1 MSMQSPVAVVA
12 SALVA
17 LAGPYTWAAATVEPL
32 QEVTVTAHRA
42 ELAKRVSKFVDQ
54 IAASENGQ
62 EGLARWQRPPA
73 CPLVSG
79 LPQSDGEFILE
90 RLSQIAQDATV
101 PLGGEQCSAN
111 LYVLV
116 TDKPEELL
124 RGMEQRN
131 RRFAF
136 GFDTSFYPPQET
148 SAAVVDEFIKTPRA
162 VRVWYN
168 SAEKDAWGNA
178 LALCRES
185 DLKPDGDP
193 TRQLQ
198 CGPGTPGGSHLVFD
212 TIWTLSRVFVIVDQT
227 QLHHVTLA
235 QLADYVAMAGF
246 AKLKPDAPLGDA
258 PTILSLFNGTSE
270 SAPAGLTE
278 WDQTFLKSL
287 YTTEQ
292 KSQTQRSQIA
302 HQMVR
307 DIAPLP
313 AEVGSAHSH

>member
-1 MSMQSPVAVVA
+1 MSPQSH
-12 SALVA
+12 ALVA
-17 LAGPYTWAAATVEPL
+17 TVLLALAGQNARAAANADIL

-42 ELAKRVSKFVDQ
+42 EVEKRISRFVDQ
-54 IAASENGQ
+54 IAAPENGE

-79 LPQSDGEFILE
+79 LPQSDGEYILE
-90 RLSQIAQDATV
+90 RLSQIAQDAQV
-101 PLGGEQCSAN
+101 PLGGERCSPN
-111 LYVLV
+111 LYILV
-116 TDKPEELL
+116 TDQPEELL

-148 SAAVVDEFIKTPRA
+148 SAAVVDEFIKTPRT

-168 SAEKDAWGNA
+168 SAEKDAWGNP
-178 LALCRES
+178 LAFCRES

-212 TIWTLSRVFVIVDQT
+212 TRWTLSRVFVVVDQK
-227 QLHHVTLA
+227 QLRHVKLG

-246 AKLKPDAPLGDA
+246 AKLKPDAPLGDT
-258 PTILSLFNGTSE
+258 PTILRLFNGMADA
-270 SAPAGLTE
+270 APAGMTD
-278 WDQTFLKSL
+278 WDRTFLKSL

-292 KSQTQRSQIA
+292 KSQKQRSQIA
-302 HQMVR
+302 RQMVR
-307 DIAPLP
+307 EIAPSP
-313 AEVGSAHSH
+313 AEVGSAHPH